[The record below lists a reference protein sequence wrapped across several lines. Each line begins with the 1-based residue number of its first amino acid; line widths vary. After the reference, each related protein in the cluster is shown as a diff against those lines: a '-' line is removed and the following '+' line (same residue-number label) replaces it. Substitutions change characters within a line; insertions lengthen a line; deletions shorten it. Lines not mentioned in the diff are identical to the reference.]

1 MNATGEKLYA
11 CSEYIRSRIP
21 LRPAVALVLG
31 SGLGDFADKIDIKYI
46 LPYSDIESF
55 PVSTISGHAGRYVFG
70 YLNGVPVCAM
80 QGRVHLYEGYPVG
93 DVVLPIRVMGLIG
106 AHSIILTNAAG
117 GINKTFHPGMFMLL
131 SDHISSFVPS
141 PLTGENIPSIGV
153 RFPDMSA
160 VYDPSFRSRLLQ
172 FARKENIDLREG
184 VYLQVPGP
192 QYETPTEIKMYSSF
206 GADAVGMST
215 ACEAIAAHHMGMRV
229 GAISC
234 ITNMAAGLGKKELS
248 HDEVKHSAA
257 LASENFAK
265 LVAESVTVMA
275 ENFQQD

>member
-141 PLTGENIPSIGV
+141 PLTGENIPSLGV

-172 FARKENIDLREG
+172 FSSKESIDLREG
-184 VYLQVPGP
+184 VYLQVPG
-192 QYETPTEIKMYSSF
+192 TSIRN
-206 GADAVGMST
+206 ADGNQDVFFFRCRRSRNEHGVRSN
-215 ACEAIAAHHMGMRV
+215 CRSPHGHESR
-229 GAISC
+229 SY
-234 ITNMAAGLGKKELS
+234 
-248 HDEVKHSAA
+248 
-257 LASENFAK
+257 K
-265 LVAESVTVMA
+265 LYHQHGRRSWQKGVVS
-275 ENFQQD
+275 